1 MSDQFTPIL
10 DFADARRDRIRQAAT
25 EGVANIFPIVGDHR
39 TLEVDN
45 LQLHR
50 KDFSGED
57 HKNAILE
64 GRSLTEPLKGDVVI
78 KDKEGKVLDR
88 RKGHTLMQ
96 VPYFTPLNT
105 FVVRGN
111 EYSVRNQLR
120 TKPGVYTRVRGNG
133 DLESSF
139 NLRKGANFRLS
150 MNPEKGHL
158 NMEYGTSK
166 IPLYPV
172 LRELGMSHEDIAGQ
186 WGDNLAADNQAAFDK
201 RRVNHA
207 KKLYEKLTP
216 VKKRT
221 AVGRDQVA
229 EAIRTSFDM
238 TELDPTTTSKT
249 LGQGFDKVSPQALLQ
264 ASRKLLRV
272 HRGEEEQDNRDSLEF
287 QTLHSPEDFVRERLD
302 LAKREFGWK
311 TKSKLDLTS
320 SPEVRKV
327 LPTSALT
334 PTLRS
339 FLTSSQ
345 LSVAPTQ
352 INPVE
357 ILNSATNVTRFG
369 EGGIQSSRAIPANVR
384 TLHSSHLGVLDP
396 FRTPESAAAGV
407 DVGAALFASR
417 DREGNIFTRLRNVR
431 TGKTEHVPAAELSRA
446 TIAFPT
452 QDVGR
457 GRVDAISGGEVKKV
471 RPGDVDY
478 QVVHP
483 QTLYGVSTNMIPF
496 MDSQQGNR
504 LIMASKFSQ
513 QALPLKESEEPL
525 VQVDANSRR
534 FKSWEQEVASKV
546 LPLSPVDGEVTSIRK
561 GFINIRGKDGDEHKL
576 PYSKRHPLA
585 SKTYLSHYMKV
596 KPGDKVKKDQV
607 LADSNFTRNG
617 TLALGKN
624 LQVGYLAYH
633 GLNSND
639 AVVIS
644 ESTAQKMASKHMAKK
659 VVQIDADTH
668 VDHKKHSAQFPR
680 TFTDDQYSALEDG
693 LVKPGTILQPGDP
706 IAAVVAKAPPSVE
719 SQMFG
724 RVHKSLRKQF
734 RDRSV
739 TWDKDEPGEVI
750 DVVRRNNRIAVTVK
764 SIEPL
769 KIGDKLCF
777 TPDHEILTTEGW
789 VPVGEVVPGHK
800 AASLNPA
807 TGGLEYVGVVSLHS
821 HEVDEP
827 LYQVDTTQVS
837 MCVTAAHKL
846 WAQPRGTLEFSLAPA
861 SELAGRRYQLA
872 MSAEWEGADP
882 KSVYIP
888 GAPSDQ
894 GGTTDSVTLSSLDYC
909 TLVGLYV
916 SEGSVVWDRQTGS
929 YGIDIH
935 QKSGS
940 DSHRAIR
947 EWLETTGLAFW
958 EGNDRFRLYSKAL
971 GVHFKPLGLS
981 HQKYLPG
988 HLFSYSKASLTALY
1002 AALMLGDG
1010 NATGSGHSYYTS
1022 SQQLAEDFQRLCLHV
1037 GMAGRVETRTPPKAG
1052 LAIAGRAVK
1061 TWRTQYRVSIYRKKL
1076 RPTVNHG
1083 HARTQSGQRET
1094 WVDFTGT
1101 VFCPELERNHILYV
1115 RRNGKV
1121 HWSGNS
1127 NRHGGKGVISKI
1139 VPDSEMVQAED
1150 GSPLDL
1156 LWTSAGVVS
1165 RINPSQIL
1173 ETAVAKVAKKRGTPI
1188 AVQNFAKRDNVKWAK
1203 KLLKDEGI
1211 KDKETVYDP
1220 ISGRK
1225 IPNIFVGPQYTY
1237 KMFKSTDTNFSAR
1250 GIDGSY
1256 DINQQPSKGGLSGA
1270 KGTGRMEINAL
1281 LAYDARDTL
1290 KENSTVKGTR
1300 NTDYWRAVQLGRP
1313 IPPPKQSFAYD
1324 KFTAMLKGMGV
1335 NMARKDNSMALAPLT
1350 DSDVGRMSSG
1360 EVQSGKMVRAKDLR
1374 SERGGLFDEAVTGG
1388 LSGQKWS
1395 HIELG
1400 EPVVSPIFTD
1410 SARRVL
1416 GLSGTELDEKI
1427 RRDGGGA
1434 IRRELNR
1441 IDPKARSKELRR
1453 SVWKMKPGTNQDN
1466 VVKQIKALEAV
1477 DKVGMKP
1484 GDAWTMKKLP
1494 VLPPM
1499 FRPIVPGPRGD
1510 ILVADVN
1517 HMYKDA
1523 IIARDK
1529 LKEAKKAGL
1538 PSEDIGEVRKH
1549 LHDAVGAVVGT
1560 REPVSTKLQSTAAK
1574 GLLKTVV
1581 GTKTGF
1587 YNGKLV
1593 ANRLD
1598 LSGRGTAAPDPS
1610 LGMDEVGLPEDMLW
1624 SMYNPFVMGRL
1635 VKSGNAALQA
1645 KSMLDNRAPRARDA
1659 LMAELK
1665 SRPVLLNRAPT
1676 LHKHGIVSAYARPV
1690 AGKTI
1695 KVNPFIEPG
1704 MNLDYDG
1711 DALQVYVPASAGAIR
1726 DAEKML
1732 VSNNVL
1738 TDKNPGDLNV
1748 FPAHEAI
1755 IGVYKA
1761 TEGKATPGKK
1771 RRSFATSREALDA
1784 YNRGDVGINDPVEI
1798 LRP

>member
-596 KPGDKVKKDQV
+596 KHLFENVETEAFRGMPEGPVREQLHPQRHPGPGEEPAGRVPGVPRPQLQRRCRHLGVHRPEDGVQAHGQEGRADRRRHARRSQEALGPVPANLHGRPVLRARGRAREAGHHSPAWRPHRCGRCQGSAFGREPDVRPRAQV
-607 LADSNFTRNG
+607 LAQAVPRPVCD
-617 TLALGKN
+617 LG
-624 LQVGYLAYH
+624 Q
-633 GLNSND
+633 
-639 AVVIS
+639 
-644 ESTAQKMASKHMAKK
+644 
-659 VVQIDADTH
+659 
-668 VDHKKHSAQFPR
+668 
-680 TFTDDQYSALEDG
+680 
-693 LVKPGTILQPGDP
+693 
-706 IAAVVAKAPPSVE
+706 
-719 SQMFG
+719 
-724 RVHKSLRKQF
+724 
-734 RDRSV
+734 
-739 TWDKDEPGEVI
+739 
-750 DVVRRNNRIAVTVK
+750 
-764 SIEPL
+764 
-769 KIGDKLCF
+769 
-777 TPDHEILTTEGW
+777 
-789 VPVGEVVPGHK
+789 
-800 AASLNPA
+800 
-807 TGGLEYVGVVSLHS
+807 
-821 HEVDEP
+821 
-827 LYQVDTTQVS
+827 
-837 MCVTAAHKL
+837 
-846 WAQPRGTLEFSLAPA
+846 
-861 SELAGRRYQLA
+861 
-872 MSAEWEGADP
+872 
-882 KSVYIP
+882 
-888 GAPSDQ
+888 
-894 GGTTDSVTLSSLDYC
+894 
-909 TLVGLYV
+909 
-916 SEGSVVWDRQTGS
+916 
-929 YGIDIH
+929 
-935 QKSGS
+935 
-940 DSHRAIR
+940 
-947 EWLETTGLAFW
+947 
-958 EGNDRFRLYSKAL
+958 
-971 GVHFKPLGLS
+971 
-981 HQKYLPG
+981 
-988 HLFSYSKASLTALY
+988 
-1002 AALMLGDG
+1002 
-1010 NATGSGHSYYTS
+1010 
-1022 SQQLAEDFQRLCLHV
+1022 
-1037 GMAGRVETRTPPKAG
+1037 
-1052 LAIAGRAVK
+1052 GRA
-1061 TWRTQYRVSIYRKKL
+1061 R
-1076 RPTVNHG
+1076 
-1083 HARTQSGQRET
+1083 
-1094 WVDFTGT
+1094 
-1101 VFCPELERNHILYV
+1101 
-1115 RRNGKV
+1115 
-1121 HWSGNS
+1121 
-1127 NRHGGKGVISKI
+1127 
-1139 VPDSEMVQAED
+1139 
-1150 GSPLDL
+1150 
-1156 LWTSAGVVS
+1156 
-1165 RINPSQIL
+1165 
-1173 ETAVAKVAKKRGTPI
+1173 
-1188 AVQNFAKRDNVKWAK
+1188 
-1203 KLLKDEGI
+1203 
-1211 KDKETVYDP
+1211 
-1220 ISGRK
+1220 
-1225 IPNIFVGPQYTY
+1225 
-1237 KMFKSTDTNFSAR
+1237 
-1250 GIDGSY
+1250 
-1256 DINQQPSKGGLSGA
+1256 
-1270 KGTGRMEINAL
+1270 
-1281 LAYDARDTL
+1281 
-1290 KENSTVKGTR
+1290 
-1300 NTDYWRAVQLGRP
+1300 
-1313 IPPPKQSFAYD
+1313 
-1324 KFTAMLKGMGV
+1324 
-1335 NMARKDNSMALAPLT
+1335 
-1350 DSDVGRMSSG
+1350 
-1360 EVQSGKMVRAKDLR
+1360 
-1374 SERGGLFDEAVTGG
+1374 
-1388 LSGQKWS
+1388 
-1395 HIELG
+1395 
-1400 EPVVSPIFTD
+1400 
-1410 SARRVL
+1410 
-1416 GLSGTELDEKI
+1416 
-1427 RRDGGGA
+1427 
-1434 IRRELNR
+1434 
-1441 IDPKARSKELRR
+1441 
-1453 SVWKMKPGTNQDN
+1453 
-1466 VVKQIKALEAV
+1466 
-1477 DKVGMKP
+1477 
-1484 GDAWTMKKLP
+1484 
-1494 VLPPM
+1494 
-1499 FRPIVPGPRGD
+1499 
-1510 ILVADVN
+1510 
-1517 HMYKDA
+1517 
-1523 IIARDK
+1523 
-1529 LKEAKKAGL
+1529 
-1538 PSEDIGEVRKH
+1538 
-1549 LHDAVGAVVGT
+1549 
-1560 REPVSTKLQSTAAK
+1560 
-1574 GLLKTVV
+1574 
-1581 GTKTGF
+1581 
-1587 YNGKLV
+1587 
-1593 ANRLD
+1593 
-1598 LSGRGTAAPDPS
+1598 
-1610 LGMDEVGLPEDMLW
+1610 
-1624 SMYNPFVMGRL
+1624 
-1635 VKSGNAALQA
+1635 
-1645 KSMLDNRAPRARDA
+1645 
-1659 LMAELK
+1659 
-1665 SRPVLLNRAPT
+1665 
-1676 LHKHGIVSAYARPV
+1676 
-1690 AGKTI
+1690 
-1695 KVNPFIEPG
+1695 
-1704 MNLDYDG
+1704 
-1711 DALQVYVPASAGAIR
+1711 
-1726 DAEKML
+1726 
-1732 VSNNVL
+1732 
-1738 TDKNPGDLNV
+1738 
-1748 FPAHEAI
+1748 
-1755 IGVYKA
+1755 
-1761 TEGKATPGKK
+1761 
-1771 RRSFATSREALDA
+1771 
-1784 YNRGDVGINDPVEI
+1784 
-1798 LRP
+1798 